1 MKLYR
6 LTDAKEELEA
16 KDLEGII
23 SILRWANKAF
33 RDGKEKS
40 KERDIWIDK
49 LKSLKELKN

>member
-33 RDGKEKS
+33 RDGKEKP

>member
-1 MKLYR
+1 LKLYR